1 MNLALRLGLHKETVE
16 KDLPEEVA
24 YLEAFDEFSER
35 VQRLL
40 GDMPHGTVDLLHRFL
55 TQEGGRLSKRAREN
69 EFSMLTEE
77 EGDAVE
83 ELWRECHERSE

>member
-1 MNLALRLGLHKETVE
+1 MEAMARNGGEGPSGGGGLSRSIRK
-16 KDLPEEVA
+16 
-24 YLEAFDEFSER
+24 FSER

-83 ELWRECHERSE
+83 ELWSECHERSE

>member
-1 MNLALRLGLHKETVE
+1 
-16 KDLPEEVA
+16 
-24 YLEAFDEFSER
+24 
-35 VQRLL
+35 
-40 GDMPHGTVDLLHRFL
+40 MPHGTVDLLHRFL

-83 ELWRECHERSE
+83 ELWSECHERSE